1 MCAERG
7 AGLTAKHG
15 AAPGLAAQCGAV
27 AAQRDG
33 PLLSIAQLDS
43 SQLEDSR
50 LGSVQRNSSTLD
62 AGQRDSFL
70 DTAAQLEGSQRSAAQ
85 LGDLLPRQLDSSQ
98 LSTALG
104 VLWRLRRSCHPCWS
118 HPIRRQR
125 FVSLYRLSVCFIRNF
140 RWTHLLGH
148 GAQPLWSS
156 AAGLTDPGF
165 GLRKETTFMTTLLS
179 IYGGVCGPGLSA
191 PQRDLRE
198 ASLSALTL
206 ALARASP
213 VYRQRLCLLEMV

>member
-118 HPIRRQR
+118 HPIRRQ
-125 FVSLYRLSVCFIRNF
+125 
-140 RWTHLLGH
+140 LLGH

-165 GLRKETTFMTTLLS
+165 GLRKETTFMTTLSS
-179 IYGGVCGPGLSA
+179 IYGGFADPGL
-191 PQRDLRE
+191 RLRKE
-198 ASLSALTL
+198 TFVKH
-206 ALARASP
+206 P
-213 VYRQRLCLLEMV
+213 YLL